1 LKSITLPKYNSVVY
15 HIPLTLHPSS
25 FIFSLLPSSFSPLP
39 SSFAPFFATLAAMN
53 HEVTYE
59 EQTDRAVI
67 RIQRPSARNALNWTA
82 QEQFATAVAQAA
94 DSAHIRAL
102 LVTAD
107 GRDAFAAGGDLK
119 ELINHPEPEAGERL
133 QTTMGNALRQLTSLP
148 IPVIAAVNGNAFGGG
163 CEIMTACDL
172 RLAVPQAQFGFIQ
185 VKVALTTG
193 WGGAARLARLV
204 GQSRATELLLTGRLF
219 DAQEALQIGFLHR
232 LAAPGQDALAA
243 AHQWADELVRLPRQ
257 ALAATKALVHAGDQP
272 LDDQYRLERQLFVH
286 LWPLPDHLEAMAAF
300 VAKRPPRFAD

>member
-1 LKSITLPKYNSVVY
+1 MKQ
-15 HIPLTLHPSS
+15 
-25 FIFSLLPSSFSPLP
+25 
-39 SSFAPFFATLAAMN
+39 A
-53 HEVTYE
+53 VTYE
-59 EQTDRAVI
+59 EQENRAII
-67 RIQRPSARNALNWTA
+67 RIQRPSARNALNWIA
-82 QEQFATAVAQAA
+82 QEQFASAVAQAA
-94 DSAHIRAL
+94 ASAKIRAL
-102 LVTAD
+102 IVTAD

-119 ELINHPEPEAGERL
+119 ELVNHPEPEAGERL
-133 QTTMGNALRQLTSLP
+133 NRVMSNALRQLTHLP
-148 IPVIAAVNGNAFGGG
+148 VPVIAAVNGNAFGGG

-193 WGGAARLARLV
+193 WGGAARLTQLL
-204 GQSRATELLLTGRLF
+204 GQSRAMELLLTGRIF

-232 LAAPGQDALAA
+232 LAAPDQDALTA

-272 LDDQYRLERQLFVH
+272 LDDQYQLERQLFVH

-300 VAKRPPRFAD
+300 VAKRPPRFTD